1 MVPFESIANPNPV
14 TRNKGLLATISI
26 STAITPECQVLPVIR
41 ETGNVL
47 QISSLLSFRKAEL
60 ALADPGTMH

>member
-14 TRNKGLLATISI
+14 TRNKGLLANIST
-26 STAITPECQVLPVIR
+26 STAITPEYQVLPIIR

-47 QISSLLSFRKAEL
+47 QISSLLSFSEVEL
-60 ALADPGTMH
+60 TLADLGTTH